1 MTWLLGLV
9 GLLYPLLLV
18 LGLLEFEPRVM
29 AIAVGVLTL
38 LRWWTWGKGKT
49 AIPTA
54 AILAAFLCALGFTA
68 IAAVL
73 NDEVY
78 LRLLPVLVNVVLLA
92 VALAS
97 LVGGRPIVES
107 LARLQVDSLSSAE
120 VRYCRSVTWVWS
132 AFFVLNGGTI
142 AWLAIEGEREAWA
155 LYTGFVSY
163 LLIGALFVVEYV
175 YRHYRFRRY
184 LGAPT
189 DALLR
194 RWFPPDSVG

>member
-38 LRWWTWGKGKT
+38 LRWWTWRKGK
-49 AIPTA
+49 AAVPTA
-54 AILAAFLCALGFTA
+54 AILAVFLFALGFTA

-78 LRLLPVLVNVVLLA
+78 LRLLPVLVNAVLLA

-97 LVGGRPIVES
+97 LVAGRPIVES
-107 LARLQVDSLSSAE
+107 LARLQVDSLSAAE

-132 AFFVLNGGTI
+132 AFFVLNGATI
-142 AWLAIEGEREAWA
+142 SWLAIHGGREAWA
-155 LYTGFVSY
+155 LYTGLVSY
-163 LLIGALFVVEYV
+163 LLIGAVFVAEYV